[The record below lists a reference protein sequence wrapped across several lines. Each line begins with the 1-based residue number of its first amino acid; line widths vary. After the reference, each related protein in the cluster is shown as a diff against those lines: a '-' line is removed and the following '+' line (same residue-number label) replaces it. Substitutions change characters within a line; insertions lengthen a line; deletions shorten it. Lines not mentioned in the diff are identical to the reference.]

1 MDKYTDISVVDKKL
15 FEGRV
20 LSGAAKLTDL
30 KKSIRTPSITNN
42 FFKYRIQLIGKNF
55 LIIKLFFIGLL
66 L

>member
-30 KKSIRTPSITNN
+30 KKFIRTPSITNN
-42 FFKYRIQLIGKNF
+42 VLKK
-55 LIIKLFFIGLL
+55 IIK
-66 L
+66 